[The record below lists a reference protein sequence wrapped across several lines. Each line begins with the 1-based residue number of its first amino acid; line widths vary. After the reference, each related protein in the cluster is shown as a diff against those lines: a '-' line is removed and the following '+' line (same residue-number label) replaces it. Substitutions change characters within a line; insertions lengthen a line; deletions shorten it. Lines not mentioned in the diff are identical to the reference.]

1 MKLIDRFN
9 ANKTA
14 VTNALLNQKTIPSQE
29 IADAVAEVGEI
40 VSYQQGEYI
49 IKQGDY
55 DQDVY
60 YILAG
65 NVELHIN
72 GLVLPYGRGE
82 DVSVGELSALN
93 ASQARTASLLVI
105 SETVALRVKP
115 DDFHTILKKYPEVA
129 ISLLQDVSSRLA
141 QRNDLIN
148 KCNER
153 PKLFIISTVEALEVA
168 RQIKLDFNHDPIDVT
183 IWNAAFAPGT
193 YTLEALEQA
202 VKESDFGL
210 AIMQGDDL
218 TTSRGVEHSA
228 PRDNVIFELGLF
240 MGHLSRLRTLI
251 AVPQGGKVK
260 LASDLQGLTILDY
273 KIEPNKSVDVVNL
286 ATALRNHI
294 KTLGPKTFVASK

>member
-1 MKLIDRFN
+1 MKLIERFLSN
-9 ANKTA
+9 DTA
-14 VTNALLNQKTIPSQE
+14 VVNALLNQKSIPNQD
-29 IADAVAEVGEI
+29 IAEDVAKVGEV
-40 VSYQQGEYI
+40 VSYQSGEYI

-65 NVELHIN
+65 KVELHIN
-72 GLVLPYGRGE
+72 GVVLPYERGE
-82 DVSVGELSALN
+82 DVSVGELSAIN
-93 ASQARTASLLVI
+93 ASQARTASLLVT
-105 SETVALRVKP
+105 SETVALKIKP
-115 DDFHTILKKYPEVA
+115 EDFQSILRKHPEVS
-129 ISLLQDVSSRLA
+129 IFLLKDVSSRLA

-168 RQIKLDFNHDPIDVT
+168 RQIKSDFNHDPIDVT
-183 IWNAAFAPGT
+183 IWNAAFAPGA

-218 TTSRGVEHSA
+218 TTSRGIDYSA

-240 MGHLSRLRTLI
+240 MGHLSRSRTLI

-273 KIEPNKSVDVVNL
+273 KVEQDQKVDVINL

-294 KTLGPKTFVASK
+294 KTLGPKKIVLTH